1 MIPEYLLA
9 KIEKSDVIYR
19 CIGNEMKNGILACGF
34 MRKETADRSQ
44 YHFSNEY
51 YSCFVL
57 LRGSGEY
64 IAEDGTSYPLQAG
77 SLVQRLP
84 GVPHSTRVD
93 PDGKWL
99 EFFISIGKP
108 FFDSFCSLSVLN
120 REPVLKA
127 ELLLGDL
134 ERYQKI
140 LQSLKATPDSL
151 LPLRIPEMEK
161 EILRMYGYHAHRVN
175 LQRDPIEAACDM
187 LSQNLDEEIS
197 LEELARSLQ
206 IGYET
211 FRKVFKKQTGVSPAR
226 YRTRKK
232 MEQARILL
240 EGGVPMKEIAGLV
253 GYGDVALLGRLF
265 DDGHQFLIGDAVV
278 FRGFED
284 AGEQLLPLGKEKR
297 HRGQH
302 DHQNVEKRCGKF
314 GDRLRRFFCNAF
326 RGNFAE
332 DQDHDS
338 GYDRGNRRTG
348 VAAEKLDKKHRGKGA
363 ESDVDDV
370 VADENRGEQ
379 LVKVLQQ
386 L

>member
-64 IAEDGTSYPLQAG
+64 IAEDGTSCPLQAG

-108 FFDSFCSLSVLN
+108 FFESFCSLSVLN

-127 ELLLGDL
+127 ELLPGDL
-134 ERYQKI
+134 ERYQKL

-151 LPLRIPEMEK
+151 LPLRIPEME
-161 EILRMYGYHAHRVN
+161 
-175 LQRDPIEAACDM
+175 
-187 LSQNLDEEIS
+187 
-197 LEELARSLQ
+197 
-206 IGYET
+206 
-211 FRKVFKKQTGVSPAR
+211 
-226 YRTRKK
+226 
-232 MEQARILL
+232 
-240 EGGVPMKEIAGLV
+240 
-253 GYGDVALLGRLF
+253 
-265 DDGHQFLIGDAVV
+265 
-278 FRGFED
+278 
-284 AGEQLLPLGKEKR
+284 
-297 HRGQH
+297 
-302 DHQNVEKRCGKF
+302 
-314 GDRLRRFFCNAF
+314 
-326 RGNFAE
+326 
-332 DQDHDS
+332 
-338 GYDRGNRRTG
+338 
-348 VAAEKLDKKHRGKGA
+348 
-363 ESDVDDV
+363 
-370 VADENRGEQ
+370 
-379 LVKVLQQ
+379 
-386 L
+386 

>member
-44 YHFSNEY
+44 YHFQNEY

-57 LRGSGEY
+57 LQRSGEY
-64 IAEDGTSYPLQAG
+64 IAEDRHLLIRYRREVWS
-77 SLVQRLP
+77 SVCR

-127 ELLLGDL
+127 ELLPGDL

-161 EILRMYGYHAHRVN
+161 EILRMYGYHAHR
-175 LQRDPIEAACDM
+175 
-187 LSQNLDEEIS
+187 
-197 LEELARSLQ
+197 
-206 IGYET
+206 
-211 FRKVFKKQTGVSPAR
+211 
-226 YRTRKK
+226 
-232 MEQARILL
+232 
-240 EGGVPMKEIAGLV
+240 
-253 GYGDVALLGRLF
+253 
-265 DDGHQFLIGDAVV
+265 
-278 FRGFED
+278 
-284 AGEQLLPLGKEKR
+284 
-297 HRGQH
+297 
-302 DHQNVEKRCGKF
+302 
-314 GDRLRRFFCNAF
+314 
-326 RGNFAE
+326 
-332 DQDHDS
+332 
-338 GYDRGNRRTG
+338 
-348 VAAEKLDKKHRGKGA
+348 
-363 ESDVDDV
+363 
-370 VADENRGEQ
+370 
-379 LVKVLQQ
+379 
-386 L
+386 

>member
-1 MIPEYLLA
+1 MGNGWNFYL
-9 KIEKSDVIYR
+9 DW
-19 CIGNEMKNGILACGF
+19 
-34 MRKETADRSQ
+34 ET
-44 YHFSNEY
+44 
-51 YSCFVL
+51 V
-57 LRGSGEY
+57 
-64 IAEDGTSYPLQAG
+64 
-77 SLVQRLP
+77 
-84 GVPHSTRVD
+84 
-93 PDGKWL
+93 
-99 EFFISIGKP
+99 
-108 FFDSFCSLSVLN
+108 FDSFCSLSVLN

-253 GYGDVALLGRLF
+253 GYGDVYAF
-265 DDGHQFLIGDAVV
+265 SKQFFPVLWIPAWKVPRTSSHGCAG
-278 FRGFED
+278 FRT
-284 AGEQLLPLGKEKR
+284 
-297 HRGQH
+297 
-302 DHQNVEKRCGKF
+302 V
-314 GDRLRRFFCNAF
+314 LRYRPRFYVSACP
-326 RGNFAE
+326 G
-332 DQDHDS
+332 
-338 GYDRGNRRTG
+338 
-348 VAAEKLDKKHRGKGA
+348 
-363 ESDVDDV
+363 
-370 VADENRGEQ
+370 
-379 LVKVLQQ
+379 
-386 L
+386 

>member
-120 REPVLKA
+120 RETVLKA
-127 ELLLGDL
+127 ELLPGDL
-134 ERYQKI
+134 ERYQKL

-161 EILRMYGYHAHRVN
+161 EILRMYGYHAHLVN

-240 EGGVPMKEIAGLV
+240 EGCVPMNEIAGLV
-253 GYGDVALLGRLF
+253 GYFDV
-265 DDGHQFLIGDAVV
+265 
-278 FRGFED
+278 
-284 AGEQLLPLGKEKR
+284 
-297 HRGQH
+297 
-302 DHQNVEKRCGKF
+302 
-314 GDRLRRFFCNAF
+314 
-326 RGNFAE
+326 
-332 DQDHDS
+332 
-338 GYDRGNRRTG
+338 
-348 VAAEKLDKKHRGKGA
+348 
-363 ESDVDDV
+363 
-370 VADENRGEQ
+370 
-379 LVKVLQQ
+379 
-386 L
+386 

>member
-1 MIPEYLLA
+1 MRFYAERDGGPLAVSFFERVLQLFRAAARERGIYCRGRHLLSA
-9 KIEKSDVIYR
+9 
-19 CIGNEMKNGILACGF
+19 
-34 MRKETADRSQ
+34 
-44 YHFSNEY
+44 
-51 YSCFVL
+51 
-57 LRGSGEY
+57 
-64 IAEDGTSYPLQAG
+64 AG
-77 SLVQRLP
+77 GKPGPASAGP

-127 ELLLGDL
+127 ELLPGDL
-134 ERYQKI
+134 ERYQKL

-232 MEQARILL
+232 MEQACILL

-253 GYGDVALLGRLF
+253 GYGDVYAF
-265 DDGHQFLIGDAVV
+265 SKQFS
-278 FRGFED
+278 
-284 AGEQLLPLGKEKR
+284 
-297 HRGQH
+297 
-302 DHQNVEKRCGKF
+302 
-314 GDRLRRFFCNAF
+314 RFFGF
-326 RGNFAE
+326 PP
-332 DQDHDS
+332 
-338 GYDRGNRRTG
+338 
-348 VAAEKLDKKHRGKGA
+348 GKYRA
-363 ESDVDDV
+363 RLHTDAPDL
-370 VADENRGEQ
+370 EQ
-379 LVKVLQQ
+379 F
-386 L
+386 

>member
-127 ELLLGDL
+127 ELLPGDL
-134 ERYQKI
+134 ERYQKL

-206 IGYET
+206 IGYEGNCRSCRIWRCLCVQQAVFPVLWIPAWKVPRT
-211 FRKVFKKQTGVSPAR
+211 SSHGCAGFRTVLRYHPRFYVSACP
-226 YRTRKK
+226 
-232 MEQARILL
+232 
-240 EGGVPMKEIAGLV
+240 G
-253 GYGDVALLGRLF
+253 
-265 DDGHQFLIGDAVV
+265 
-278 FRGFED
+278 
-284 AGEQLLPLGKEKR
+284 
-297 HRGQH
+297 
-302 DHQNVEKRCGKF
+302 
-314 GDRLRRFFCNAF
+314 
-326 RGNFAE
+326 
-332 DQDHDS
+332 
-338 GYDRGNRRTG
+338 
-348 VAAEKLDKKHRGKGA
+348 
-363 ESDVDDV
+363 
-370 VADENRGEQ
+370 
-379 LVKVLQQ
+379 
-386 L
+386 